1 MTQLISTNP
10 AKNYQPVGAISIST
24 QKEIKEKVL
33 LAKVAQSN
41 WHKIGVKRR
50 VGYLTNAMNL
60 FKQNQGKVARLIT
73 QEMGMAITA
82 SQDKIARDFNY
93 WHWWLD
99 NAEEATKDEVVFEN
113 QNSIHRII
121 YEPIGS
127 AAAIVPWNLP
137 FGMFSWGVI
146 PNLLVGNTVI
156 FKISEEC
163 PLSGQLFEKIM
174 KQSGLPE
181 GVFSEIYGNGVVG
194 EMLVNQDVDLIW
206 FTGSSKVGKKLYEI
220 AGKKFIKAVLEL
232 GGSNPGIVFEDVDV
246 DKIVDKLYSKR
257 FGFCGQTCDA
267 LKRLLV
273 QESIFDEVVEKLTK
287 RVEKTVVGQPEEEKT
302 DMGPLV
308 AKRQLDLLKDQVAD
322 AVKKGAKVITG
333 GKEPSGLKGA
343 YYLPTILTNIKDNM
357 RVWQE
362 EVFGP
367 VLAIRKFKT
376 EEEAIKLANDS
387 VYGLGALVFTEN
399 KERAQGVARA
409 LQTGTVEINSASHW
423 LPCNPF
429 GGYKQSGMGR
439 EHGING
445 LRELC
450 QIKVISEE
458 K

>member
-1 MTQLISTNP
+1 MAQLISTNP
-10 AKNYQPVGAISIST
+10 AKNYQQIGLVKISSLA
-24 QKEIKEKVL
+24 EIKTKVKQAK
-33 LAKVAQSN
+33 LAQPN
-41 WHKIGVKRR
+41 WHKLGIKKRI
-50 VGYLTNAMNL
+50 GYLTNAMNL
-60 FKQNQGKVARLIT
+60 FKQNRGGMARLIT

-82 SQDKIARDFNY
+82 SQDKIARGFNY

-99 NAEEATKDEVVFEN
+99 NAEEATEDEVVFED

-127 AAAIVPWNLP
+127 AATIVPWNLP

-146 PNLLVGNTVI
+146 PNLLVGNTVV

-174 KQSGLPE
+174 DQAGLPK
-181 GVFSEIYGNGVVG
+181 GVFGEVYGNGQVG
-194 EMLVNQDVDLIW
+194 EQLVNQDIDLIW

-273 QESIFDEVVEKLTK
+273 HKSKFDEVVKKLK
-287 RVEKTVVGQPEEEKT
+287 ARVEQTVVGDPEDEKT

-308 AKRQLDLLKDQVAD
+308 AKRQLDLLKDQVDD
-322 AVKKGAKVITG
+322 ALKKGAKIITG

-343 YYLPTILTNIKDNM
+343 YYLPTILTNIKNSM
-357 RVWQE
+357 RVWKE

-367 VLAIRKFKT
+367 VLAIRKFST
-376 EEEAIKLANDS
+376 ETEAIKLANNS
-387 VYGLGALVFTEN
+387 LYGLGSLVFTKN
-399 KERAQGVARA
+399 KEKAQRVARA
-409 LQTGTVEINSASHW
+409 LKTGTVEINSASHW

-429 GGYKQSGMGR
+429 GGYKYSGMGR
-439 EHGING
+439 EHGVHG

>member
-1 MTQLISTNP
+1 MTQLISNNP
-10 AKNYQPVGAISIST
+10 AKNYQAIGSVKISSLA
-24 QKEIKEKVL
+24 EIKTKVKQAK
-33 LAKVAQSN
+33 LAQPN
-41 WHKIGVKRR
+41 WHELGIKKRVR
-50 VGYLTNAMNL
+50 HLTNAMNL
-60 FKQNQGKVARLIT
+60 FKQNRGKMARLIT
-73 QEMGMAITA
+73 QEMGMAIAA

-99 NAEEATKDEVVFEN
+99 NAEEATKDEVVFED

-127 AAAIVPWNLP
+127 AATIVPWNLP

-146 PNLLVGNTVI
+146 PNLLVGNTVV

-174 KQSGLPE
+174 NRTGLPK
-181 GVFSEIYGNGVVG
+181 GVFSEVYGDGKIG
-194 EMLVNQDVDLIW
+194 ERLINQNIDLIW
-206 FTGSSKVGKKLYEI
+206 FTGSSRIGKRLYKI
-220 AGKKFIKAVLEL
+220 AGKKFIKAELEM
-232 GGSNPGIVFEDVDV
+232 GGSNPGIVFEDVNV
-246 DKIVDKLYSKR
+246 DQIVCKLYSKR
-257 FGFCGQTCDA
+257 FANCGQTCDA

-273 QESIFDEVVEKLTK
+273 QESIYDEVVEKLTK
-287 RVEKTVVGQPEEEKT
+287 RVEKTVVGQPEDEKT

-308 AKRQLDLLKDQVAD
+308 AKRQLDLLKDQVVD
-322 AVKKGAKVITG
+322 AVEKGAKVITG
-333 GKEPSGLKGA
+333 GKEPAGLKGA
-343 YYLPTILTNIKDNM
+343 YYLPTILTNITNKM
-357 RVWQE
+357 RVWTE

-367 VLAIRKFKT
+367 VLAVRKFKT
-376 EEEAIKLANDS
+376 ETEAIKLANDS
-387 VYGLGALVFTEN
+387 VYGLGALVFT
-399 KERAQGVARA
+399 KDKVRANRVARA
-409 LQTGTVEINSASHW
+409 LKTGTVEINSSSHW

-439 EHGING
+439 EHGIHG